1 MLGVDGILTRLH
13 VAVATR
19 VVPDRP
25 KERPSS
31 CLKGHQESTFQA
43 GRCTPSR
50 SVSGEGGGSGH
61 AILDEKKS
69 RMKREARERARALLF
84 CGGFERCGSG
94 PEAS

>member
-19 VVPDRP
+19 VVPDIP

-31 CLKGHQESTFQA
+31 CLKGHQESPFQA
-43 GRCTPSR
+43 GLCTPSR

-61 AILDEKKS
+61 AILDEKKKQNE
-69 RMKREARERARALLF
+69 KRSKGKGQGTFVLWRL
-84 CGGFERCGSG
+84 
-94 PEAS
+94 